1 MIRRVL
7 PVKPSIHSLP
17 VIANSVTFGKTERLP
32 QCHAFKQPTPKTIN
46 SAHELS
52 VYPPKFPRET
62 VDTARSPFES

>member
-32 QCHAFKQPTPKTIN
+32 QCHAFKQPTPKTIV
-46 SAHELS
+46 S
-52 VYPPKFPRET
+52 VRPIHLP
-62 VDTARSPFES
+62 DSTADGHGVHLI